1 MFENSFY
8 FTGVKMYR
16 NLAFKILL
24 PVFIFYL
31 CSCAT
36 IIKSRDH
43 NTDATSKQKEA
54 TFKDY
59 DSNKDNRISTDEY
72 VAKQM
77 KYYDQ
82 MDKDGSEGPDVE
94 KFIIYWC
101 SDTAL
106 KKGIVDPTLAPVYRE
121 MDKDNDGNVTTQEC
135 RAYWMMKFN
144 NADLDR
150 NNKLSRQEY
159 DLLMRER
166 FKSLLDGPN
175 QDGHISSD
183 DYNSFGTYMR
193 P

>member
-1 MFENSFY
+1 
-8 FTGVKMYR
+8 MYR
-16 NLAFKILL
+16 ILALRILL
-24 PVFIFYL
+24 PVIILGL
-31 CSCAT
+31 CSCT
-36 IIKSRDH
+36 SGMKSRQE
-43 NTDATSKQKEA
+43 DASNQKTPNYNADTVSDQEKL

-59 DSNKDNRISTDEY
+59 DTDNDSRISTDEY

-82 MDKDGSEGPDVE
+82 LDKNGNEGPDVE

-101 SDTAL
+101 SDSAL
-106 KKGIVDPTLAPVYRE
+106 KKGIMDPTLAPVYRE
-121 MDKDNDGNVTTQEC
+121 MDKNNDGNITTQEC

-150 NNKLSRQEY
+150 NNRLSKQEY
-159 DLLMRER
+159 DSLMRDR

-175 QDGHISSD
+175 QDGYISND
-183 DYNSFGTYMR
+183 DYNSFGPSVR